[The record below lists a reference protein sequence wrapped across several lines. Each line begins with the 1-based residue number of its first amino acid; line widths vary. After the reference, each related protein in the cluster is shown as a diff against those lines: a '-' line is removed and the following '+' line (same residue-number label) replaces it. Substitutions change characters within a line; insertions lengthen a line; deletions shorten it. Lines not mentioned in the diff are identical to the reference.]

1 MMTHIPTGI
10 QFESRLQA
18 KRYFGTSN
26 YNYRVRKREFTFH
39 DDREIISDHTT
50 TLREGDK

>member
-1 MMTHIPTGI
+1 MITHIPTRI

-26 YNYRVRKREFTFH
+26 YNYRVRNREFTFH
-39 DDREIISDHTT
+39 DDREMKPDQNEPSRD
-50 TLREGDK
+50 GNK